1 MVSPI
6 FQINLRELIKGFFIA
21 FLGALAMAVK
31 AFTVSGSIPVTW
43 PEWQTILLSGLS
55 AGVLYVIATV
65 ITGPGAAANSEKQ
78 KVPEMA

>member
-6 FQINLRELIKGFFIA
+6 FQINLRELIKGFLIS
-21 FLGALAMAVK
+21 FLGALAMAIK
-31 AFTVSGSIPVTW
+31 AFKVSGYIPVTW
-43 PEWQTILLSGLS
+43 PEWQTILLSGLF